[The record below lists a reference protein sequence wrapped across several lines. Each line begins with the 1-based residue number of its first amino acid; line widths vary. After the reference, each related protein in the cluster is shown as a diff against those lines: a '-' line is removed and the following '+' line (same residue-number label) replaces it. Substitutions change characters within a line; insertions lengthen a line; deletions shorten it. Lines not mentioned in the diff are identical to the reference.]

1 MSNAL
6 EERGGL
12 QKTSAGH
19 APCIYVVNVGDLSV
33 TQDVVS
39 VTHGLVS
46 VTLEEAAN
54 GDCRSCSPTCVDHS
68 HPVGFTVRIAADLCV
83 LSVVILEL
91 IKTTTCNSCSEAH
104 SLIQTAIEK
113 DQKDLKFTIVHV
125 PT

>member
-33 TQDVVS
+33 TLDVVS

-46 VTLEEAAN
+46 VTLEEAAV
-54 GDCRSCSPTCVDHS
+54 GDC
-68 HPVGFTVRIAADLCV
+68 
-83 LSVVILEL
+83 
-91 IKTTTCNSCSEAH
+91 
-104 SLIQTAIEK
+104 
-113 DQKDLKFTIVHV
+113 
-125 PT
+125 

>member
-39 VTHGLVS
+39 VT
-46 VTLEEAAN
+46 LEEAAV

-113 DQKDLKFTIVHV
+113 DQRDLKFTIVHV

>member
-39 VTHGLVS
+39 VAHGLVS
-46 VTLEEAAN
+46 VTLEEAAV
-54 GDCRSCSPTCVDHS
+54 GDVDLVHR
-68 HPVGFTVRIAADLCV
+68 PVWTTVTLWDLLCV
-83 LSVVILEL
+83 LPQTSVCYLL
-91 IKTTTCNSCSEAH
+91 
-104 SLIQTAIEK
+104 
-113 DQKDLKFTIVHV
+113 
-125 PT
+125 